1 MAISQAVESPS
12 RLPREY
18 ETIYILR
25 PMTSTAD
32 AEKVSHRVTEV
43 VERFGGKLTRVDNW
57 GKRRLAYPMKN
68 HSRGV
73 FVYVRYVAIGDV
85 VVELE
90 RNLRILDPVIRFM
103 TVQVRD
109 EVDVAALEVDPEE
122 VAFHHV
128 EGEEEEEEENLEE
141 RLGLAPPRA
150 QRGDEG
156 QDDDRGGDTRSA
168 TGSDDEGDTDASK
181 GADDAEAKGSDDAE
195 AKSAEGA
202 DAKASDDAQK
212 TPAAGSD
219 DEEGAK

>member
-1 MAISQAVESPS
+1 MAISPAVESPQ

-32 AEKVSHRVTEV
+32 AEKVSARVTEV
-43 VERFGGKLTRVDNW
+43 VERFGGRLTRVDNW

-85 VVELE
+85 VAELE
-90 RNLRILDPVIRFM
+90 RNLRILDPVVRFM

-109 EVDVAALEVDPEE
+109 EVDVANLEIDPEE
-122 VAFHHV
+122 IAFHHL

-141 RLGLAPPRA
+141 RLGLAPPKP
-150 QRGDEG
+150 Q
-156 QDDDRGGDTRSA
+156 RGGDEDGR
-168 TGSDDEGDTDASK
+168 DDSSES
-181 GADDAEAKGSDDAE
+181 S
-195 AKSAEGA
+195 
-202 DAKASDDAQK
+202 
-212 TPAAGSD
+212 
-219 DEEGAK
+219 DEEEEEEE